1 MKKVWRRNL
10 VVLTVIV
17 FVGAAAYL
25 NYNYGS
31 EAAGAAQKILGQSE
45 LVSGESDTDAVEAS
59 SGTSSDT
66 AKTDGGDK
74 DAGDYFSTARLT
86 RQEARDKA
94 KALLE
99 EAAGEKGA
107 TQDVLDK
114 ASAGIKTL
122 ADQTVREASIENL
135 VKAKGYSDCVAF
147 LNDGSISVVVAAGEG
162 GLSSTDVV
170 KITDIVLEETG
181 FTADQI
187 KIMEAN

>member
-1 MKKVWRRNL
+1 MKKTLRRNL
-10 VVLTVIV
+10 VVLTVLV

-31 EAAGAAQKILGQSE
+31 EMSQTTGKILGQSE
-45 LVSGESDTDAVEAS
+45 LVSGDDSNAVE
-59 SGTSSDT
+59 TSSEAGEGGKT
-66 AKTDGGDK
+66 ADGS
-74 DAGDYFSTARLT
+74 ATQEDYFSTARLT

-94 KALLE
+94 KTLLE
-99 EAAGEKGA
+99 EAAKEQGA
-107 TQDVLDK
+107 TQAVLDK
-114 ASAGIKTL
+114 ASSGIQVL
-122 ADQTVREASIENL
+122 ADQTVKEATIENL

-147 LNDGSISVVVAAGEG
+147 LSDGSISVVVAAGED
-162 GLSSTDVV
+162 GLKSTDVV

>member
-1 MKKVWRRNL
+1 MKKTLRRNL
-10 VVLTVIV
+10 VVLTVLV

-31 EAAGAAQKILGQSE
+31 EMSQTTGKILGQSE
-45 LVSGESDTDAVEAS
+45 LVSGDDSDAVE
-59 SGTSSDT
+59 TSSET
-66 AKTDGGDK
+66 GDGSEAAEGSK
-74 DAGDYFSTARLT
+74 DDYFSTARLT

-94 KALLE
+94 KTLLE
-99 EAAGEKGA
+99 EATNEKGA
-107 TQDVLDK
+107 TQEVLDK
-114 ASAGIKTL
+114 ASSGIQVL
-122 ADQTVREASIENL
+122 ADQTVKEATIENL

-147 LNDGSISVVVAAGEG
+147 LSDGSISVVVAAGED
-162 GLSSTDVV
+162 GLNSTDVV

>member
-1 MKKVWRRNL
+1 MKKTLRRNL
-10 VVLTVIV
+10 VVLTVLV

-31 EAAGAAQKILGQSE
+31 EMSQTTGKILGQSE
-45 LVSGESDTDAVEAS
+45 LVSGDDSNAVE
-59 SGTSSDT
+59 TSSETGEGGKT
-66 AKTDGGDK
+66 AEGSTQE
-74 DAGDYFSTARLT
+74 DYFSTARLT

-94 KALLE
+94 KTLLE
-99 EAAGEKGA
+99 EAAKEQGA
-107 TQDVLDK
+107 TQAVLDK
-114 ASAGIKTL
+114 ASSGIQVL
-122 ADQTVREASIENL
+122 ADQTVKEATIENL

-147 LNDGSISVVVAAGEG
+147 LSDGSISVVVAAGED
-162 GLSSTDVV
+162 GLKSTDVV